1 MRGIC
6 LFGGTGQRLGR
17 YTRRVAN
24 KHLILI
30 GDKTIADLT
39 AERMVETGLTRSSF
53 VTGAN
58 YAGQLVTYFGDGKEW
73 GFEEIDYK
81 FQHQPDGI
89 PSALLVAENYCQG
102 HKVFVHLGD
111 NIIDHNFRKDWEEFM
126 EMGKGCKIFLRAV
139 DDPSNF
145 GVAEI
150 SAHRIASLVEK
161 PKNPKS
167 NLAIIGAYFFDET
180 VFERA
185 RKLKKSP
192 RGETEITELLNLYLL
207 DSQVSYKILD
217 CFYADA
223 GTPEQIARV
232 VKWYYEKKWKKPL
245 A

>member
-89 PSALLVAENYCQG
+89 PSALLAAENYCHG
-102 HKVFVHLGD
+102 NKVFVHLGD

-150 SAHRIASLVEK
+150 STHRIASLVEK